1 MLALKN
7 FQALTRRVCL
17 EPVNQNFA
25 SAKLFTT
32 GKSLVEWGIYGM
44 DNFHRFSVSSRRF
57 QRLNMKVYIQD
68 IETGRYFKNPFVW
81 VDDKST
87 AYNFVTSL
95 EAFDFCLQM
104 NCGRG
109 ARILLSFDDPRHD
122 VCLFAFE
129 PAAAKAEAE
138 VSMQVHAVRDSERE
152 LAVA

>member
-1 MLALKN
+1 
-7 FQALTRRVCL
+7 
-17 EPVNQNFA
+17 
-25 SAKLFTT
+25 
-32 GKSLVEWGIYGM
+32 
-44 DNFHRFSVSSRRF
+44 
-57 QRLNMKVYIQD
+57 MKVYIQD

-81 VDDKST
+81 VDDKVT

-104 NCGRG
+104 NHGRG

-129 PAAAKAEAE
+129 PAPAKAAEAD
-138 VSMQVHAVRDSERE
+138 VPMARQVVRESERE